1 MQSQIL
7 AGFLLLSSNLR
18 EASKTR
24 MDCRAVATS
33 SMSSLQKTI
42 SICILPPDNTF
53 AAVRM
58 RTKRSPSLGKALLY
72 SMSIV
77 KVLLKMTDL
86 TAYITPPVSTA
97 RATLGWARSIPQQEC
112 LWSGRSHQGVLQ
124 PTAQPFVGTRER
136 RRAHRSAAESRTLR
150 G

>member
-7 AGFLLLSSNLR
+7 AGFLLLSNLR
-18 EASKTR
+18 EASRTR
-24 MDCRAVATS
+24 MDCRTVATS
-33 SMSSLQKTI
+33 SMSSLQKKI
-42 SICILPPDNTF
+42 SICILPPDSTF

-58 RTKRSPSLGKALLY
+58 RTKRSPSFGRALLY

-86 TAYITPPVSTA
+86 TAYIIPVVSTA
-97 RATLGWARSIPQQEC
+97 LAALGSARSIPRQEC
-112 LWSGRSHQGVLQ
+112 LWFGRSHQGVLG
-124 PTAQPFVGTRER
+124 PTAQPFVGTRVR
-136 RRAHRSAAESRTLR
+136 RKAHRSAAGYRTSR